1 MILKEEEQKYIDE
14 QISQLA
20 DSLESIDGLESII
33 DYACSCAYATGYCEC
48 MGENTEYKRGLNIGF
63 ELAKIV
69 NNMGEDEKLKYFG
82 KQNIRIDNLT
92 GEEVEQVL
100 YKEKRYI

>member
-1 MILKEEEQKYIDE
+1 MILKEDEQKYIDK

-20 DSLESIDGLESII
+20 DNLESIDGLKSII

-48 MGENTEYKRGLNIGF
+48 MGENIEYKRGLNIGF

-69 NNMGEDEKLKYFG
+69 NNMGEDEKLKYFN
-82 KQNIRIDNLT
+82 KRNIKIDNLT

>member
-1 MILKEEEQKYIDE
+1 MILKEDEQKYIDK

-20 DSLESIDGLESII
+20 DNLESIDGLKSII

-48 MGENTEYKRGLNIGF
+48 MGENIEYKRGLNIGF

-69 NNMGEDEKLKYFG
+69 NNMGEDEKLKYFN
-82 KQNIRIDNLT
+82 KQNIKIDNLT
-92 GEEVEQVL
+92 GEEVEQIL

>member
-1 MILKEEEQKYIDE
+1 MILKEDEQKYINK
-14 QISQLA
+14 QINQIA
-20 DSLESIDGLESII
+20 DSLESIDGLKSII

-48 MGENTEYKRGLNIGF
+48 MGENVEYKRGLNTGF

-69 NNMGEDEKLKYFG
+69 NNMGKEEKLKYFNNE
-82 KQNIRIDNLT
+82 NININNLI
-92 GEEVEQVL
+92 GEEVEQIL